1 MSVRIK
7 KHGQQV
13 FHQKRI
19 IMKKGTYQL
28 HDEANFNFQLNRT
41 LMWGGGDLE
50 EIKSV
55 APAINTTED
64 WVREMKTLAERA
76 EASQQKSKAAG
87 YYRMAEFFEADGSWD
102 KSEFY
107 TKSKSLFYEVYQ
119 DVFKTKIRRDEVEYD
134 QGKLPVWIGLPETE
148 VKDTVIIHGGNDSY
162 MEEFLPLVQ
171 RFLSEGIAVYLF
183 DGPGQGGALRESG
196 IHFTHEW
203 EKPVKAILDAYQL
216 DDVTIIGL
224 SLGGMLAPR
233 AAAFE
238 DRIKRVVAWGI
249 MPDFYEVVLSKV
261 PEQLKLLMDLGEKDQ
276 VNTLIHAKMKVDP
289 LIKWAIQHGMFS
301 MNVDTPYDYLT
312 QTRKFEMQSI
322 GHQITQDFLLLGSN
336 EDHFIPVK
344 LYKDVIDALPNVK
357 SLSYKMY
364 TKSDS
369 AENHCNIGNTKLVLD
384 DIIHWIQRV
393 KNK

>member
-1 MSVRIK
+1 
-7 KHGQQV
+7 
-13 FHQKRI
+13 
-19 IMKKGTYQL
+19 MKKGTYQL

-50 EIKSV
+50 EIRSV

-64 WVREMKTLAERA
+64 WVREMKTLAEKA

-102 KSEFY
+102 KSELY
-107 TKSKSLFYEVYQ
+107 TKSKSLFYEGYQ
-119 DVFKTKIRRDEVEYD
+119 DIFKTKIRRDEVEYD
-134 QGKLPVWIGLPETE
+134 HGKLPVWIGFPETE
-148 VKDTVIIHGGNDSY
+148 IKDTVIIHGGNDSY

-238 DRIKRVVAWGI
+238 DCIKRVVAWGI

-261 PEQLKLLMDLGEKDQ
+261 PEQLKLLMDMGEKDQ
-276 VNTLIHAKMKVDP
+276 VNTLIQAKMQVDP

-301 MNVDTPYDYLT
+301 MNVDTPYDYLN

-336 EDHFIPVK
+336 EDHFIPVE
-344 LYKDVIDALPNVK
+344 LYKKVIDALPNVK

-369 AENHCNIGNTKLVLD
+369 AENHCNIGNTELVLN
-384 DIIHWIQRV
+384 DIIHWILRV

>member
-1 MSVRIK
+1 
-7 KHGQQV
+7 
-13 FHQKRI
+13 
-19 IMKKGTYQL
+19 MKKGTYQL

-50 EIKSV
+50 ELRSI
-55 APAINTTED
+55 APAIRTTED
-64 WVREMKTLAERA
+64 WVREMKSLAVRA
-76 EASQQKSKAAG
+76 EATQRRSKAIG
-87 YYRMAEFFEADGSWD
+87 YYIMAEFFEADGSAD
-102 KSEFY
+102 KSELY
-107 TKSKSLFYEVYQ
+107 TKSKSLFYEEYKEI
-119 DVFKTKIRRDEVEYD
+119 FKTKIRRDEVEYD
-134 QGKLPVWIGLPETE
+134 NGKLPVWVGFPGTE

-183 DGPGQGGALRESG
+183 DGPGQGGALREYG
-196 IHFTHEW
+196 IYYTHEW

-238 DRIKRVVAWGI
+238 NRIKRVVAWGI

-261 PEQLKLLMDLGEKDQ
+261 PEQLRLLMDLEDKEQ
-276 VNTLIHAKMKVDP
+276 VNTLIQAKMKVDP

-301 MNVDTPYDYLT
+301 MNVDTPYDYLHN
-312 QTRKFEMQSI
+312 TRKFEMQSI

-336 EDHFIPVK
+336 EDHFIPVE
-344 LYKDVIDALPNVK
+344 LYKKVIDALLHVK

-369 AENHCNIGNTKLVLD
+369 AENHCNIGNTELVLG
-384 DIIHWIQRV
+384 DIIHWIPRV

>member
-1 MSVRIK
+1 
-7 KHGQQV
+7 
-13 FHQKRI
+13 
-19 IMKKGTYQL
+19 MKKGTYQL

-50 EIKSV
+50 EIKSI
-55 APAINTTED
+55 APAISTTED
-64 WVREMKTLAERA
+64 WVREMKTLAVRA
-76 EASQQKSKAAG
+76 EATQQRSRAIG
-87 YYRMAEFFEADGSWD
+87 YYRMAEFFEADGSSD
-102 KSEFY
+102 KSELY
-107 TKSKSLFYEVYQ
+107 TKSKSLFYEEYKEI
-119 DVFKTKIRRDEVEYD
+119 FKTKIRRDEVEYD
-134 QGKLPVWIGLPETE
+134 NGKLPVWVGLPGTE

-162 MEEFLPLVQ
+162 MEEFFPLVQ

-196 IHFTHEW
+196 IYYTHEW
-203 EKPVKAILDAYQL
+203 EKPVKAILDAYHL

-238 DRIKRVVAWGI
+238 NRIKRVVAWGI

-261 PEQLKLLMDLGEKDQ
+261 PEQLRLLMDLEDKEQ
-276 VNTLIHAKMKVDP
+276 VNTLIQAKMKVDP

-301 MNVDTPYDYLT
+301 MNVDTPYDYLHN
-312 QTRKFEMQSI
+312 TRKFEMQSI
-322 GHQITQDFLLLGSN
+322 GDQITQDFLLLGSN
-336 EDHFIPVK
+336 EDHFIPVE
-344 LYKDVIDALPNVK
+344 LYKKVIDALPNVK

-369 AENHCNIGNTKLVLD
+369 AENHCNIGNTELVLG
-384 DIIHWIQRV
+384 DIIHWILRV
-393 KNK
+393 KNKFIS